1 MRKTKKQRFRA
12 SILALLL
19 VVSMVLGMVP
29 GSTGQVYAKE
39 STSSPSEEEP
49 GFFDKAIDFYQDT
62 GDKIASFFGAGD
74 EAQPVAAF
82 AETSIVDADTKGS
95 WADIVENSTQ
105 NIGRIWTD
113 KSVYNSNVTLPGIG
127 DGKDIPI
134 TKPEESDFMVG
145 LSALSSTSNTSV
157 TTSTPLDIVL
167 VLDVSGSM
175 DNYLGTTYEYIATYT
190 INTGGRT
197 TYYALDKQTGR
208 YVEVD
213 RVTSGSWWN
222 PQFDHWAL
230 NGVKVE
236 PKTDS
241 NDNDP
246 NHIQFYTYGRR
257 TKMDALETAVNGFID
272 ATAEQ
277 NATITDP
284 DKQHHISI
292 VKYADD
298 SYYNND

>member
-29 GSTGQVYAKE
+29 GSAGQVYAKE

-49 GFFDKAIDFYQDT
+49 GFFDKAIDFFQDT

-113 KSVYNSNVTLPGIG
+113 KSVYNSDVTLPGIG

-157 TTSTPLDIVL
+157 TTSTP
-167 VLDVSGSM
+167 
-175 DNYLGTTYEYIATYT
+175 
-190 INTGGRT
+190 
-197 TYYALDKQTGR
+197 
-208 YVEVD
+208 
-213 RVTSGSWWN
+213 
-222 PQFDHWAL
+222 
-230 NGVKVE
+230 
-236 PKTDS
+236 
-241 NDNDP
+241 
-246 NHIQFYTYGRR
+246 
-257 TKMDALETAVNGFID
+257 
-272 ATAEQ
+272 
-277 NATITDP
+277 
-284 DKQHHISI
+284 
-292 VKYADD
+292 
-298 SYYNND
+298 